1 MVLLAVMVTDTDPR
15 TVHAIKFTII
25 FSFPRFYH
33 TVLDHSIVSGFNTA
47 LCSTVVQHCSI
58 HLYSIP
64 PYIIPV
70 QDTATVLYSIP
81 AQHTALH
88 HCTV

>member
-81 AQHTALH
+81 AQPS
-88 HCTV
+88 TVQYDTV